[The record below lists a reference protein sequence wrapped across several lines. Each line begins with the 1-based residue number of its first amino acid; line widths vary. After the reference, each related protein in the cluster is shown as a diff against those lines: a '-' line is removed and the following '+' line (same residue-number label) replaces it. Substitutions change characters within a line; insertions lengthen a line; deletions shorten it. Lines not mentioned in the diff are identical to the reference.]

1 MEIKSVRKAKE
12 SQRLSKIKLNH
23 RYRKGSNIMYEET
36 KGDLEEDN
44 SSEEE
49 EMIITTTSKKRKRG
63 LSFEDQEGVIEPVP
77 YEAN

>member
-1 MEIKSVRKAKE
+1 
-12 SQRLSKIKLNH
+12 
-23 RYRKGSNIMYEET
+23 MYEET
-36 KGDLEEDN
+36 KGDLEEEN